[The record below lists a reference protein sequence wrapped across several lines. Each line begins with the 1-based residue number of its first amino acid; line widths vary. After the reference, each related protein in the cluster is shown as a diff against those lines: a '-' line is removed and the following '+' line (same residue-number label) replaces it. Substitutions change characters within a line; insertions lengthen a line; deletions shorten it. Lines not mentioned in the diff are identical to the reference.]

1 MPTLTG
7 RVGRECLGPCAGCP
21 ASFPKSSFFRFH
33 FFSHLHFF
41 FHFYNFPSDI
51 GSNIGSFSVAVA
63 GMRDPTRQV
72 GHMQF
77 TSCWTFLSNL
87 LPQLTSLLPPRW
99 LPLMQTQWILPT
111 SGKALKKTFCGKL
124 EAWGWSTMLSGRFS
138 SETKEFQQF
147 WMRSDTRGILY
158 PFNEYP
164 DNPGRTRMVH
174 KDELMKMTEG
184 LKGKKIVKLEAVN
197 AVLLQDILS
206 SITPTTIILK
216 IDIEGYECKVS
227 T

>member
-1 MPTLTG
+1 
-7 RVGRECLGPCAGCP
+7 
-21 ASFPKSSFFRFH
+21 
-33 FFSHLHFF
+33 
-41 FHFYNFPSDI
+41 
-51 GSNIGSFSVAVA
+51 
-63 GMRDPTRQV
+63 
-72 GHMQF
+72 
-77 TSCWTFLSNL
+77 
-87 LPQLTSLLPPRW
+87 
-99 LPLMQTQWILPT
+99 
-111 SGKALKKTFCGKL
+111 
-124 EAWGWSTMLSGRFS
+124 
-138 SETKEFQQF
+138 
-147 WMRSDTRGILY
+147 MRSDTRGILY